1 MGRTHEPARR
11 DDQAAPPPVP
21 VPVRTRAEL
30 ALALTPDTILAL
42 QRTAGNQKVLRAVTV
57 ELRKEP
63 PPPPMPPASERASP
77 ENREL
82 AAEIDTV
89 AQLPDAQIEKQRHQ
103 AAYAVGSS
111 DGDHE
116 KAVRSLDALEY
127 VAGMRRLGP
136 RKLDWKNYEYVRHD
150 AGKRR
155 AYLRQAVEEGVR
167 ETGSFDAAI
176 KGMRDRGGSE
186 LDLDLYLLES
196 DAKTFAAEFRG
207 QARINAE
214 RMLRGS
220 LHAIAGV
227 LGSYGLPPDSAAVA
241 ADRILKGSGTEEE
254 ARNVVKR
261 AKDSA
266 DDKGGANAPGRA
278 RHRMDLADTVEGL
291 KRLQGKVKDLQ
302 KSTNLAALDFPM
314 DGKGPK
320 AKAHTDLKHELKLA
334 TAELGTAWI
343 EAERAHPVLAAYR
356 GTTKALERIDLGT
369 LDTASVDEQM
379 KQVLEHILPKIADI
393 AKANQMI
400 KSGTI
405 SPLALPA
412 VVGLTRANMFVPDG
426 SIRAGIANDLARK
439 ASRDT
444 EPTWMIVASI
454 ALAIVTLVP
463 SGGASLAVAT
473 GIAGASLAAY
483 TAVKEYQHYDEQ
495 KVLIDTDLDRARALS
510 QEEPSLTAFAMALIG
525 LGLEGLP
532 LIHAFK
538 VALDIKR
545 LKAAGDDGKKIKRLV
560 DELNSLGK
568 DKGADDLGKQ
578 ALNEIERTE
587 GGAAKTTKRQDVPN
601 KDDLKDVQAELD
613 DLYGDTVDVP
623 KGKAPPRSNPETLK
637 KVRERFKAPAEV
649 RERTAKELSALNHG
663 FDPARPPIGYEEVI
677 ANLRLNPSG
686 VNQQIEQLLPIAVG
700 GMRDP
705 ELYAELMA
713 EAWSMLG
720 ADRDMTR
727 ALIEIAQS
735 GGAKVH
741 VLPHEVGLMKGK
753 KFVDE
758 VATKGES
765 WIDNPLVNNAH
776 GVSSHLI
783 QDIVVTRAFKRA
795 GIGMTSQEFRVL
807 IGQAT
812 GNVKFLKMRRTSALV
827 LLTEGG
833 QEITSAELIWRATYD
848 SFFARNLNRPEDLG
862 EILKKLLDVL

>member
-1 MGRTHEPARR
+1 MRRTYEPARR
-11 DDQAAPPPVP
+11 DDQAAPA
-21 VPVRTRAEL
+21 PVRTRADL
-30 ALALTPDTILAL
+30 ALALTPDAILAL

-63 PPPPMPPASERASP
+63 PPPPMPPASGRASP

-82 AAEIDTV
+82 AAEIDVV
-89 AQLPDAQIEKQRHQ
+89 AQLPDAQLEKQRHQ

-155 AYLRQAVEEGVR
+155 AYVRQAVEEGVR
-167 ETGSFDAAI
+167 ETGSFDAAT
-176 KGMRDRGGSE
+176 KGMRDRGGAE
-186 LDLDLYLLES
+186 LDLDLYLLEA
-196 DAKTFAAEFRG
+196 DAKKFAAEFRG

-220 LHAIAGV
+220 LHAIAAV

-241 ADRILKGSGTEEE
+241 AERILKGSGTEDE

-278 RHRMDLADTVEGL
+278 RHRMDLADTAEHL
-291 KRLQGKVKDLQ
+291 KKLQANVKDLQ
-302 KSTNLAALDFPM
+302 KRTNLAALDFPM

-320 AKAHTDLKHELKLA
+320 AKAHTDLKLQLRVA
-334 TAELGTAWI
+334 TAELATTWI

-356 GTTKALERIDLGT
+356 GTTKELEKIDLGT
-369 LDTASVDEQM
+369 LDTASVDDQM
-379 KQVLEHILPKIADI
+379 RQVLEQILPKIAQI
-393 AKANQMI
+393 GKANQMI

-412 VVGLTRANMFVPDG
+412 VVGLTRANMFVPNG
-426 SIRAGIANDLARK
+426 SIRAGVVHDLAAK

-444 EPTWMIVASI
+444 EPTWMIIASI

-463 SGGASLAVAT
+463 SGGASLAVAS

-483 TAVKEYQHYDEQ
+483 TAVKEYEHYDEQ
-495 KVLIDTDLDRARALS
+495 KVLINTDLDRARALS
-510 QEEPSLTAFAMALIG
+510 DEEPSLTAFAMALVS

-538 VALDIKR
+538 AALDIKR

-560 DELNSLGK
+560 DELNNIGK
-568 DKGADDLGKQ
+568 EKNADNLGKQ
-578 ALNEIERTE
+578 ALNEIEKTE
-587 GGAAKTTKRQDVPN
+587 SGAAKTTAKQDIPGN
-601 KDDLKDVQAELD
+601 DLKGVQDELD
-613 DLYGDTVDVP
+613 ELFGDEVAVP
-623 KGKAPPRSNPETLK
+623 KGKKAPRSNPETLE
-637 KVRERFKAPAEV
+637 KVRKRFKSPADV
-649 RERTAKELSALNHG
+649 RERTATALKGLKHG
-663 FDPARPPIGYEEVI
+663 FDPANPPPGWTELISVLK
-677 ANLRLNPSG
+677 ANPSAI
-686 VNQQIEQLLPIAVG
+686 NQEIETLLPVVLAG
-700 GMRDP
+700 LRDP
-705 ELYAELMA
+705 EIYAEVMA
-713 EAWSMLG
+713 EAWATLR
-720 ADRDMTR
+720 ADRDMTA
-727 ALIEIAQS
+727 ALIEM
-735 GGAKVH
+735 AKADGFGVR
-741 VLPHEVGLMKGK
+741 VLPHDMGLIKDE
-753 KFVDE
+753 KFVKE
-758 VATKGES
+758 VASKKKH
-765 WIDNPLVNNAH
+765 WVDNPLVNNPH

-783 QDIVVTRAFKRA
+783 QDIVVNRAFKKA
-795 GIGMTSQEFRVL
+795 NIKMTSVEFRAKL
-807 IGQAT
+807 GQAT
-812 GNVKFLKMRRTSALV
+812 GKLDPMKVRRTAFTPIVTGGKEIATSE
-827 LLTEGG
+827 LL
-833 QEITSAELIWRATYD
+833 WRVTYD
-848 SFFARNLNRPEDLG
+848 SMIMGHLNRPESVG